1 MLRPGHTNQRR
12 SDLRLYILYVLTVAS
27 ILVAA
32 LNMVPNLS
40 ERIRRFLT
48 SAIILLVMLPSLLYL
63 IFGGG

>member
-1 MLRPGHTNQRR
+1 
-12 SDLRLYILYVLTVAS
+12 VLTVAS

>member
-1 MLRPGHTNQRR
+1 M
-12 SDLRLYILYVLTVAS
+12 RLYILYVLTIAS

-32 LNMVPNLS
+32 ITVVPNIS

-48 SAIILLVMLPSLLYL
+48 TAITLLVMLPSLLYL